1 MAELGLAVEL
11 FEEAEPKQAV
21 VLGVETIEFS
31 EIVRS
36 PVKVESVACGESQA
50 AVVAESRD

>member
-11 FEEAEPKQAV
+11 FQEAEPKPAA